1 MSINKYSWVGPHL
14 SLISATNL
22 YSFVTHQSTYRQ
34 TDKYTP
40 VSVYSTVVFTVVS
53 ISRTCNMQTA
63 AKDLNVVS
71 ETYTSSFDI
80 KPALCTDNLGLLLE
94 NHLTKTI

>member
-1 MSINKYSWVGPHL
+1 
-14 SLISATNL
+14 
-22 YSFVTHQSTYRQ
+22 
-34 TDKYTP
+34 
-40 VSVYSTVVFTVVS
+40 
-53 ISRTCNMQTA
+53 MQTA

-80 KPALCTDNLGLLLE
+80 KPVLCTDNLGLLLE

>member
-1 MSINKYSWVGPHL
+1 
-14 SLISATNL
+14 
-22 YSFVTHQSTYRQ
+22 
-34 TDKYTP
+34 
-40 VSVYSTVVFTVVS
+40 
-53 ISRTCNMQTA
+53 MQTA